1 MISTKMQVLTENV
14 ISTNRAGVGRKQI
27 NHEQTPL
34 RLPEGTLARVD
45 AVLAEG
51 EKRAD
56 LLRVAVETELQKR
69 EHRHHKRR
77 RMEGN
82 EHEPG

>member
-1 MISTKMQVLTENV
+1 MQPLTGKV
-14 ISTNRAGVGRKQI
+14 ISARRQGVGRKQI

-56 LLRVAVETELQKR
+56 LFRDAVEAEL
-69 EHRHHKRR
+69 RR
-77 RMEGN
+77 REAAKLSS
-82 EHEPG
+82 